1 MAYKIKRRQF
11 IQAKK
16 LGVKIKPSR
25 SKNKKIDVFK
35 DGKKVAVIGNTNY
48 SDYATYRKTKGSK
61 YADERKRLYKA
72 RHENTRKRRGSN
84 SYYADKIL
92 WSWINMNKK
101 KREIYGDKKRK

>member
-1 MAYKIKRRQF
+1 MPYKIKRRQF

-35 DGKKVAVIGNTNY
+35 DGKKIAVIGNSNY
-48 SDYATYRKTKGSK
+48 SDYATYRKTKGK
-61 YADERKRLYKA
+61 AFADERKRLYKA
-72 RHENTRKRRGSN
+72 RHQSTRTRRGSN

-92 WSWINMNKK
+92 WSWKIWVIWITDTIKK
-101 KREIYGDKKRK
+101 Q